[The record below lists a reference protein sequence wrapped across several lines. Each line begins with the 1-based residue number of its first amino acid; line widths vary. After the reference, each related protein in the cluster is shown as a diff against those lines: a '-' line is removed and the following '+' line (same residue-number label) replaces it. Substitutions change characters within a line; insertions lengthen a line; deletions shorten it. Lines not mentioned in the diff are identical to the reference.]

1 MCHFLESTLIST
13 SLDSTSFSP
22 VSVLR
27 KFSPRLQYW
36 LSLGVKIKSYVS
48 VSSWLLDSIRKC
60 ILSREKP
67 LPRRK
72 GPPRPGHVG
81 KQGAPVTDAQILPLC
96 GHSLFYGNCL
106 HLLKKCVSHC
116 PCRAQLIMAIGE
128 LQQMTYITEIV
139 TIMAKDTT

>member
-13 SLDSTSFSP
+13 SLDSTFFSP

-27 KFSPRLQYW
+27 KFSPQAPIL
-36 LSLGVKIKSYVS
+36 LSLGVKIKNYGS

-60 ILSREKP
+60 ILSRKKP

-72 GPPRPGHVG
+72 APPWPGHVG

-96 GHSLFYGNCL
+96 GHSLLYENCL

-116 PCRAQLIMAIGE
+116 PCHAVNHGNQRAAADDIYNRNCNHYG
-128 LQQMTYITEIV
+128 
-139 TIMAKDTT
+139 